1 MDLGIFSRNTTDK
14 VSNQKTRYYAI
25 SNTCV
30 SALPGKTGN
39 VKIALFHS
47 LNSTSCCLISAIFLT
62 HDSNS
67 CCCMTP

>member
-47 LNSTSCCLISAIFLT
+47 LY
-62 HDSNS
+62 
-67 CCCMTP
+67 